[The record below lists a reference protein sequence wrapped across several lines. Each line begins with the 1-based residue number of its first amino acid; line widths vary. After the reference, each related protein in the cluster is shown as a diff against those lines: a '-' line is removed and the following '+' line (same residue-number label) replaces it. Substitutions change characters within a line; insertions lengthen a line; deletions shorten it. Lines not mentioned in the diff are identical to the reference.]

1 MAKTICRPERKGKS
15 GPETVRVAS
24 HGRSKPKPIGK
35 GCK

>member
-15 GPETVRVAS
+15 GPKTVRISGHV
-24 HGRSKPKPIGK
+24 RSKPKPIGK